1 MFRLRA
7 VNQDAELE
15 EQFMSIEN
23 WPVRHAAI
31 FSPQLITAPPFL
43 PAGGAIRRAPTSIA
57 SQRNAMPNARRTTAV
72 ALDHR
77 VWRDLALLAAKGLAV
92 GIVVSLLIGL
102 AVFAVA

>member
-1 MFRLRA
+1 
-7 VNQDAELE
+7 
-15 EQFMSIEN
+15 
-23 WPVRHAAI
+23 
-31 FSPQLITAPPFL
+31 
-43 PAGGAIRRAPTSIA
+43 
-57 SQRNAMPNARRTTAV
+57 MPNARRTTAV